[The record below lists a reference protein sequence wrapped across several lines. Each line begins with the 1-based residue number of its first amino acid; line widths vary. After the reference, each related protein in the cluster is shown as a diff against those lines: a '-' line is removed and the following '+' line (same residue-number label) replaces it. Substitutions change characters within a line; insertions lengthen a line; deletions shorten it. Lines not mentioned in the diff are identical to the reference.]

1 VKKPMCSGAKKTPVE
16 NPARRLPEE
25 WEWTIPIWTGYSAGV
40 PSVKLS
46 LSTGEGRY
54 LDLPLVRQNEVVCRI
69 VNNLTHLRAVA
80 CVYNGKNTPKTYLAW
95 SESVRRRRRFGELV
109 QSTPPHVCIPRFGVI
124 ASSNKWSKNFDKKP
138 HRRGGECIQNPR
150 LTLSN
155 TRFLRPT

>member
-1 VKKPMCSGAKKTPVE
+1 MQISSHKIIKKSYDTTVCKSGPRALRLRNTWKSQCVPVPKKTPVE

-80 CVYNGKNTPKTYLAW
+80 CVYNGKKTPKTYLAW

-109 QSTPPHVCIPRFGVI
+109 QYVDSSTRVYSPFWG
-124 ASSNKWSKNFDKKP
+124 
-138 HRRGGECIQNPR
+138 HRQ
-150 LTLSN
+150 
-155 TRFLRPT
+155 F